1 MRRIGTVAAPALV
14 AVASLALAS
23 GASAEKLR
31 LKGEIVGQPQSKA
44 QITVLRNKHKNL
56 KGILKVKFTKVNAT
70 CDDGSSGT
78 ISGADPRPFSIGG
91 KNFTRKTR
99 VLGTGI
105 DKGYFKA
112 TGKFRRGGKA
122 VKGKVR
128 FAFKTTS
135 GAGCGTGNVAWRA
148 ET

>member
-1 MRRIGTVAAPALV
+1 MRKVGTLAVIALV
-14 AVASLALAS
+14 AVASLALAAS
-23 GASAEKLR
+23 ASAEKLR
-31 LKGEIVGQPQSKA
+31 LSGEIVGQPQSKA

-56 KGILKVKFTKVNAT
+56 KAVLKVKFTKVEAT
-70 CDDGSSGT
+70 CEDGSSGT
-78 ISGADPRPFSIGG
+78 ISGSDPRAFRIGG

-105 DKGYFKA
+105 DRGYFKA

-122 VKGKVR
+122 VKGTVR

-135 GAGCGTGNVAWRA
+135 GVGCGTGRVDWRA

>member
-1 MRRIGTVAAPALV
+1 MRRVGTLAALALV

-78 ISGADPRPFSIGG
+78 IDKPRPASTMLTTVSVLVVSSATRGTSPRSLNASRTCWRPVDPRS
-91 KNFTRKTR
+91 
-99 VLGTGI
+99 
-105 DKGYFKA
+105 
-112 TGKFRRGGKA
+112 
-122 VKGKVR
+122 
-128 FAFKTTS
+128 
-135 GAGCGTGNVAWRA
+135 
-148 ET
+148 

>member
-1 MRRIGTVAAPALV
+1 MRRVGTLAALALV
-14 AVASLALAS
+14 ALASLGLAS

-31 LKGEIVGQPQSKA
+31 LKGQIVGQPQSKA
-44 QITVLRNKHKNL
+44 QITVLRNRHRNL
-56 KGILKVKFTKVNAT
+56 KGVLKVKFTKVNAT
-70 CDDGSSGT
+70 CEDGSSGT
-78 ISGADPRPFSIGG
+78 ISGSDPRPFGISG

-112 TGKFRRGGKA
+112 TGTFRRGGKA

-128 FAFKTTS
+128 FAFKLTS
-135 GAGCGTGNVAWRA
+135 GVGCGTGNVVWRA